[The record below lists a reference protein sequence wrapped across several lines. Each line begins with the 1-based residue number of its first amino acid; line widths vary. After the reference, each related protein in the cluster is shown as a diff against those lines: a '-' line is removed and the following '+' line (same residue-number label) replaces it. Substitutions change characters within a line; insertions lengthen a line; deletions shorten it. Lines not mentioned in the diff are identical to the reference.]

1 MNGEGEGRS
10 LRLAEFAG
18 SVPEWL
24 RLGQWSQQTREE
36 VLTLHDYSEH
46 QFVFFFFFRL
56 SNKAD
61 NTVLLNRVVVRIK
74 YGCLECTWLSA

>member
-36 VLTLHDYSEH
+36 VSTLHDYSGH
-46 QFVFFFFFRL
+46 QFVFFFFLGFQIRQIIQCYSVGL
-56 SNKAD
+56 
-61 NTVLLNRVVVRIK
+61 
-74 YGCLECTWLSA
+74 W